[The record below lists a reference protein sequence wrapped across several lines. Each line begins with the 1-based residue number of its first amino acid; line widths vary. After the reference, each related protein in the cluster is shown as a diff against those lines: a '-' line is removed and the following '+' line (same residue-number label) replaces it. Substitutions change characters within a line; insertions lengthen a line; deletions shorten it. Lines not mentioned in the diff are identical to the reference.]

1 MLWFYAQGSYNKG
14 TYTMPRG
21 TARHQWS
28 AVNRGT
34 HTMLLLLSSLQLA
47 TPSCV
52 SPLTDLSAASCTA
65 ETWAD
70 MHAAYK

>member
-34 HTMLLLLSSLQLA
+34 HTMLLLLSSLQLG
-47 TPSCV
+47 V
-52 SPLTDLSAASCTA
+52 SNPVLRLTSHRSLSRVVHS
-65 ETWAD
+65 
-70 MHAAYK
+70 